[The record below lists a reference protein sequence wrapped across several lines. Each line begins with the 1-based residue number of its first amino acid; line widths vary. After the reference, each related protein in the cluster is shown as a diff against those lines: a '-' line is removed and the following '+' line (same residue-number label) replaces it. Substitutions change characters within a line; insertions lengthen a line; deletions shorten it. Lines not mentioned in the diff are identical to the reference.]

1 MRNSST
7 IDSSRSGAYTVEF
20 AFVLPIV
27 FLLFLGG
34 IEFARMYLVR
44 HIVDNASYE
53 AARHVIVP
61 GATADEAIAKANA
74 ILQTI
79 KAVGAQVQITPN
91 LITEDTKSVTVK
103 VTLPCNL
110 NMLGLGRFSSGL
122 NMVSETKLF
131 TERNLLQKVDAVLPP
146 PPPPPPPPVDPDPPQ
161 PPVTDPNPPPPP
173 PPPQPPV
180 TDPNPPPPPPPQ
192 PPRRRR

>member
-1 MRNSST
+1 
-7 IDSSRSGAYTVEF
+7 
-20 AFVLPIV
+20 
-27 FLLFLGG
+27 
-34 IEFARMYLVR
+34 MYLVR

-74 ILQTI
+74 ILATI

-91 LITEDTKSVTVK
+91 PITEDTKSVTVK
-103 VTLPCNL
+103 VTLPCTD
-110 NMLGLGRFSSGL
+110 NMLSLARFSSGL

-173 PPPQPPV
+173 PPPQPP
-180 TDPNPPPPPPPQ
+180 
-192 PPRRRR
+192 RRRR